1 MCASLNLNNA
11 SVVTDL
17 LQRQVYIVSIN
28 NFTTMKLKTS
38 ISVLAGCLV
47 IFLFIMLP
55 VFLSMKSQKDES
67 IASFKGSDFSLKD
80 MNNNTITQ
88 ESFDGPLT
96 AIFFGFTNCP
106 DVCPMTLNKMDIVLD
121 KLGNKKKDIKVF
133 FISVDPE
140 RDTPEVVKD
149 YLSNFDNKFIGITGD
164 PEKIFLLYKSWGVIS
179 KKIFL
184 ENGEYN
190 VDHSTPVILLKNG
203 KFVSMISH
211 RDDIKKSTKILKKYL

>member
-1 MCASLNLNNA
+1 
-11 SVVTDL
+11 
-17 LQRQVYIVSIN
+17 
-28 NFTTMKLKTS
+28 MKLKTS
-38 ISVLAGCLV
+38 INILAGCLI

-55 VFLSMKSQKDES
+55 VFLSMQDKKDGS

-88 ESFDGPLT
+88 ESFNGPLT

-121 KLGNKKKDIKVF
+121 KLKNKKKNVKFF

-140 RDTPEVVKD
+140 RDTPEVVKN
-149 YLSNFDNKFIGITGD
+149 YLSNFDNNFVGITGE
-164 PEKIFLLYKSWGVIS
+164 PEKIFLLYQSWGVMS

-190 VDHSTPVILLKNG
+190 IDHSSPVILLKDG
-203 KFVSMISH
+203 KYVAMISH
-211 RDDIKKSTKILKKYL
+211 RDDIKNSLKILKKYL

>member
-1 MCASLNLNNA
+1 
-11 SVVTDL
+11 
-17 LQRQVYIVSIN
+17 
-28 NFTTMKLKTS
+28 MKLKTS
-38 ISVLAGCLV
+38 ISIIGGCLV

-55 VFLSMKSQKDES
+55 VFLSMQDKKDES
-67 IASFKGSDFSLKD
+67 IASFKGSDFILKD

-121 KLGNKKKDIKVF
+121 KLKKKKENIKFF

-140 RDTPEVVKD
+140 RDTPEVVKN
-149 YLSNFDNKFIGITGD
+149 YLNNFDNNFVGITGD
-164 PEKIFLLYKSWGVIS
+164 PEKIFLLYKSWGVLS

-184 ENGEYN
+184 EDGKYN
-190 VDHSTPVILLKNG
+190 IDHSSPVILLKDG
-203 KFVSMISH
+203 KYISMISH
-211 RDDIKKSTKILKKYL
+211 RDDIKSSIKIFKKYL